1 MKEVDKLDYSQRP
14 LNQNWSWDRILR
26 SPYIKQADVLQGIYF
41 FEDKFDTKSIKKN
54 YEFYEKFTVH
64 ESSLSPCIHSIIS
77 CKLGKTKSAH
87 ELFKRA
93 SRLDLD
99 DYNKEVEEGLH
110 ITSMAGSWLTVV
122 EGFAGM
128 RVKNNSLHFTP
139 CLPKNWEA
147 LEFKINFR
155 QNIYKIKFSKSL
167 FQCCL
172 SLTQDCFIYVNNQ
185 KFTFDNNGEVH
196 ISI

>member
-1 MKEVDKLDYSQRP
+1 MQTR
-14 LNQNWSWDRILR
+14 
-26 SPYIKQADVLQGIYF
+26 
-41 FEDKFDTKSIKKN
+41 
-54 YEFYEKFTVH
+54 
-64 ESSLSPCIHSIIS
+64 
-77 CKLGKTKSAH
+77 KTKSAH

-147 LEFKINFR
+147 LSLKLILDKIF
-155 QNIYKIKFSKSL
+155 IKLNSVKA
-167 FQCCL
+167 
-172 SLTQDCFIYVNNQ
+172 CFNAL
-185 KFTFDNNGEVH
+185 
-196 ISI
+196 